1 MSEQSHKML
10 LKTTYPSGAEEW
22 ICEECGRCFVAQ
34 WVPKF
39 RRIVLVQGDQ
49 MTSHVSHGSGL
60 QELASTGIEELKHE
74 QVNVDLR
81 DVWKPWFDKMGFD
94 LNDDQGPN
102 I

>member
-22 ICEECGRCFVAQ
+22 ICEECGRRFVAQ
-34 WVPKF
+34 WAPKF
-39 RRIVLVQGDQ
+39 RRIILVEGDE
-49 MTSHVSHGSGL
+49 MSSHVAQGSDL
-60 QELASTGIEELKHE
+60 QELASPAAGEVTNAQNI
-74 QVNVDLR
+74 NLR

-94 LNDDQGPN
+94 LNEDQEPH

>member
-34 WVPKF
+34 WTPKF

-49 MTSHVSHGSGL
+49 MTSHMSRDIGL
-60 QELASTGIEELKHE
+60 QELASPTAAEVKIEK
-74 QVNVDLR
+74 NINLR
-81 DVWKPWFDKMGFD
+81 EVWKPWFDKMGFD
-94 LNDDQGPN
+94 LNDEQGPN